1 MTIPNVGDRASEEVD
16 AVGRTMTGK
25 VVFVHPTGRFY
36 TVEFETK
43 HGKIRENYFT
53 TKTKEE

>member
-1 MTIPNVGDRASEEVD
+1 MIIPEVGDRRSEEVD
-16 AVGRTMTGK
+16 AVGRTMNGK

-53 TKTKEE
+53 IKAKEE